1 MTEAIGRI
9 GVVLTAVLRDG
20 PPERVVEQEHSSLW
34 FVFAGIWLGI
44 GHVVTAAGCFA
55 TIIGIPFGIQHLKLA
70 ALAFAPIGK
79 TIVDA

>member
-1 MTEAIGRI
+1 MDRDLVTGREDIGTGGLGDVGNI
-9 GVVLTAVLRDG
+9 
-20 PPERVVEQEHSSLW
+20 LW

-70 ALAFAPIGK
+70 GLAFAPIGK
-79 TIVDA
+79 TIIDA